1 MCLWASDFRLHQDPL
16 WGKLLKYRSPLLSPC
31 TPVMNELRMCT
42 SNTSPA
48 DVVKLVWGPQFE
60 KGCFGSCIMFTLHQG
75 FHSCHYLWFCYC
87 CWLFLWCEIRS
98 FIKEKLRVKSVGH
111 CCCCSVIKLC
121 LALCDPMD
129 CSTPGFPVHH
139 QLLELA
145 QTYQV
150 SDAIQPSHPLSSPS
164 PLAFNLS
171 QHQGLFQ

>member
-60 KGCFGSCIMFTLHQG
+60 KCCFGSCIMFTLHQG

-121 LALCDPMD
+121 LALCDPMA
-129 CSTPGFPVHH
+129 CSTSGFPVLHH
-139 QLLELA
+139 LLKFA
-145 QTYQV
+145 QIH
-150 SDAIQPSHPLSSPS
+150 AH
-164 PLAFNLS
+164 
-171 QHQGLFQ
+171 